1 MQYSFFDFLLFLGSM
16 GLFLYGMKIM
26 SEGLQKL
33 AGDKLRNILTAMTRN
48 RFMGVL
54 TGVFVTA
61 IIQSSSATTV
71 MVVSFVNAG
80 LLTLTQSISVILGAN
95 IGTTMTAWIISFFGF
110 KVDISLFALPILGL
124 AIPLLFS
131 GKSSRKSLGEFIF
144 GFAFLFMGLA
154 SLKANVPDLAQN
166 PEMLQFVTNYTDMGF
181 ASVVLFF
188 FIGAILTVVVQSSS
202 ATMAITLIMCAQ
214 GWISYEMGAALVLGE
229 NLGTTCTANIAAL
242 TANTQAR
249 RAALSHFMF
258 NMFGV
263 FWVLALFY
271 PFTSGVSTLV
281 EDVVS
286 SSDPQTLISFK
297 LSAFHTCYNICNT
310 FIFIWLVGFL
320 EKIVVKLI
328 PQKEEDKEG
337 FRLKYIQTNLLSI
350 SELSIME
357 ARQEIALYSTRM
369 QRMFGFV
376 KELLYLKDDKEFN
389 ALFSRIEKYE
399 NISDRMELEIA
410 NYLNKVSEGR
420 LSSEGKTAV
429 RLMLRE
435 ISEIESIGDSC
446 FNIAKSI
453 RRRYDAGNDFTD
465 SQYSHIQQMFDL
477 LTTSLEYMQKVIERQ
492 DNKNSNIIQVLNIEN
507 EINNLRNTLKTRN
520 LIDIDKKEYS
530 YELGVFY
537 VDVLGDCEKLGDFIV
552 NVVEAE
558 SSETR
563 EKKHLL
569 AEDL

>member
-1 MQYSFFDFLLFLGSM
+1 M
-16 GLFLYGMKIM
+16 
-26 SEGLQKL
+26 
-33 AGDKLRNILTAMTRN
+33 
-48 RFMGVL
+48 
-54 TGVFVTA
+54 
-61 IIQSSSATTV
+61 
-71 MVVSFVNAG
+71 
-80 LLTLTQSISVILGAN
+80 
-95 IGTTMTAWIISFFGF
+95 
-110 KVDISLFALPILGL
+110 GL
-124 AIPLLFS
+124 AIPLIFS

-181 ASVVLFF
+181 ASIILFF

-214 GWISYEMGAALVLGE
+214 GWISYEIGAAIVLGE

-242 TANTQAR
+242 AANTQAR

-263 FWVLALFY
+263 IWVLIIFY
-271 PFTSGVSTLV
+271 PFTSGVSSLV
-281 EDVVS
+281 EHFAS
-286 SSDPQTLISFK
+286 STDPQALVSFK
-297 LSAFHTCYNICNT
+297 LSAFHTGYNICNT
-310 FIFIWLVGFL
+310 FIFIWLIGFL
-320 EKIVVKLI
+320 EKVVVKLI
-328 PQKEEDKEG
+328 PQKEEEKEG

-357 ARQEIALYSTRM
+357 ARQEIGLYSTRI

-389 ALFSRIEKYE
+389 SLFSRIEKYE

-435 ISEIESIGDSC
+435 ISELESIGDSC

-453 RRRYDAGNDFTD
+453 RRKYDAGTDFAE
-465 SQYSHIQQMFDL
+465 SQYDHIQQMFDL
-477 LTTSLEYMQKVIERQ
+477 LTTSLEYMHKVIERQ
-492 DNKNSNIIQVLNIEN
+492 DNKNNNIIQVLNIEN

-520 LIDIDKKEYS
+520 LLDIDKKEYS

-537 VDVLGDCEKLGDFIV
+537 VDILGDCEKLGDFIV